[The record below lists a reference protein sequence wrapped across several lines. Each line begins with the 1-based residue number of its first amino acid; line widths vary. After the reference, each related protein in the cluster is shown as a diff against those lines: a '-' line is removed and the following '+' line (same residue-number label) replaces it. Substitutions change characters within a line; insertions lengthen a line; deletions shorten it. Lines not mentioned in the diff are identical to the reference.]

1 MKHIIKPQS
10 LLPTGRRQKNVE
22 KVLRQTNKISLVQ
35 VQHFSASKACDLT
48 VCYSLGVQETAS
60 GKEIW
65 VQDFIGELRNNVV
78 RGKGSKIRQREK
90 LS

>member
-1 MKHIIKPQS
+1 MWRKSYGK
-10 LLPTGRRQKNVE
+10 
-22 KVLRQTNKISLVQ
+22 QTK
-35 VQHFSASKACDLT
+35 SAWYKSNIFLQARPCDLT